1 MKNNLSDEDIEL
13 LSIIDSADFD
23 LSQGYLSTDFSPE
36 LHDYCEPY
44 SKKRNR
50 KNGEQVRLLIS
61 EFEDNPLW
69 SKEVIR
75 ILAQKTGLSEAQ
87 IYKWNWDYK
96 KKNKGNFSG
105 SFEGRLICKESM
117 RLLRFDEDMRLCQ
130 LAFKMQFSNVSASFS
145 PTRYLV

>member
-1 MKNNLSDEDIEL
+1 MKNHLTEEDIEL

-36 LHDYCEPY
+36 LIDYYGPY

-50 KNGEQVRLLIS
+50 KNREQVQLLIS

-96 KKNKGNFSG
+96 KKNKGIFSE
-105 SFEGRLICKESM
+105 SFEGRLLCKESM

-130 LAFKMQFSNVSASFS
+130 LAYKMQFSNITSFS
-145 PTRYLV
+145 PTGYLV